1 MDQFLDK
8 LLVLIRPGGWEILWK
23 KISGAGGGGRGV
35 GGLGEGGAYSE
46 LDNPTNI
53 YFY

>member
-23 KISGAGGGGRGV
+23 KISGGGGGRG
-35 GGLGEGGAYSE
+35 GGLGEGVAYSE

>member
-23 KISGAGGGGRGV
+23 KISGGGGG
-35 GGLGEGGAYSE
+35 GGGGAYSE
-46 LDNPTNI
+46 LDSPTNI